1 MITSIAIRSAIDPH
15 GSINFD
21 NSTYAQWF
29 QQPEAP
35 GATTTALGTNFI
47 ARTFTRRISIRR
59 IMPMPILVW
68 IATVAC
74 MWEIASAGIHLRP
87 ANEPRAPEAEPSL
100 ARQARRTPVVS

>member
-1 MITSIAIRSAIDPH
+1 
-15 GSINFD
+15 
-21 NSTYAQWF
+21 
-29 QQPEAP
+29 
-35 GATTTALGTNFI
+35 
-47 ARTFTRRISIRR
+47 
-59 IMPMPILVW
+59 MPILVW